1 MNRFYLIESG
11 YFFVDG
17 GAMFGPIPKKYWS
30 RKYPCDARN
39 ICVMAMRSLL
49 VDTGNR
55 KIIIDTGAG
64 DKHLAQLKFYQP
76 HRLKNMTEAVEE
88 IGFAPEDITDVVLT
102 HLHFD
107 HCGGSTYVD
116 DNQRLSITFP
126 RATHWISRAQWENY
140 KNPCGY
146 ERDSFFAENI
156 EPVFDVGKL
165 QLIDDDMLL
174 CESVR
179 LQLYDGHTPGQIAV
193 FIDTDTEKIVF
204 PADVVPT
211 SAHVSLGWLSA
222 YDNHAALAM
231 DEKKR
236 FLIQAFAENRTLI
249 FCHDAHT
256 VSGKVKAN
264 NGGFYFEKSQRPESN

>member
-30 RKYPCDARN
+30 RKYPCDVHN
-39 ICVMAMRSLL
+39 LCVMAMRTLL
-49 VDTGNR
+49 IDAGAR

-76 HRLKNMTEAVEE
+76 HRLKNVVEAIKKV
-88 IGFAPEDITDVVLT
+88 GFAPEEITDVVLT

-107 HCGGSTYVD
+107 HCGGTTYFD
-116 DNQRLSITFP
+116 DSQSVSITFP
-126 RATHWISRAQWENY
+126 RATHWLSCAQWKNY
-140 KNPCGY
+140 RNPCRY

-156 EPVFDVGKL
+156 EPVFDAGKL
-165 QLIDDDMLL
+165 QLIDEDTLL
-174 CESVR
+174 CENVC
-179 LQLYDGHTPGQIAV
+179 LHLYDGHTPGQITV
-193 FIDTDTEKIVF
+193 FIDTETEKIVF

-231 DEKKR
+231 EEKKR
-236 FLIQAFAENRTLI
+236 FLTKVVAENRTLI
-249 FCHDAHT
+249 FCHDAYT
-256 VSGKVKAN
+256 AFGKVNAN
-264 NGGFYFEKSQRPESN
+264 NGGFYFEPIKNNML